1 MLPELAPRSSGTWP
15 SLDFRSSPPSEP
27 AAREIRSE
35 CQQAFL
41 MSQRFIPQTSL
52 ISIGAT
58 LPRNMEAR
66 KEDTREIRE
75 VSR

>member
-1 MLPELAPRSSGTWP
+1 MLPKLKPPSSETWP
-15 SLDFRSSPPSEP
+15 SLDFRSSTPSEP